1 MFEIAFAVSDIFAPA
16 RLGGEVSGLAA
27 GGCRR
32 TDDALAHT
40 AGLGRTSLGHFT
52 VVLLFV
58 LAIASARPT
67 RFTRQLTP
75 RANNRNLQRHWQ
87 SRSES
92 DEAASLSA
100 KASGWQTH
108 YMEE

>member
-75 RANNRNLQRHWQ
+75 RANNRNLQRQ
-87 SRSES
+87 SES
-92 DEAASLSA
+92 DEVASLSA